1 MFSRRRAFAGVGI
14 GLVLRGGGIR
24 RRSGYTRRIIDA
36 EIPGFSVGK
45 MFTGFNLVVYALCA
59 VLFNPM
65 VALYSIIY
73 SSYHVNGD
81 G

>member
-1 MFSRRRAFAGVGI
+1 MFSRRRAFAGRHRIGI
-14 GLVLRGGGIR
+14 ARRGIR